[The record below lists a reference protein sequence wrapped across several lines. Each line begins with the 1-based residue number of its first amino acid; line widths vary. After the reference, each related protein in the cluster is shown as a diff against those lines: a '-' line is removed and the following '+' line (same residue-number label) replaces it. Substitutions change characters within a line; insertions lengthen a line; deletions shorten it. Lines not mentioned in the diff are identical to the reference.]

1 MHARIPRRNDPWS
14 GRRAGDRCVVRGSAV
29 TPKAGRGSVR
39 APGPG
44 GCRAHGR
51 PSGQSLDTGQLPA
64 RSAPQLG
71 LSPLALCPTSQG
83 DGPRNCTPLAGPPA
97 ALRPTRQMGTERP
110 GAPTRGPRHGRCSQA
125 PERGANTLPANVL
138 RPRQCAGSRGSGAH
152 RGGHFVP
159 VCHKGTE
166 SFTKQ
171 GAGRPAGEAVT

>member
-29 TPKAGRGSVR
+29 TPKAGRGSER

-97 ALRPTRQMGTERP
+97 ALRPTRQVGTERP

-138 RPRQCAGSRGSGAH
+138 RPRHS
-152 RGGHFVP
+152 V
-159 VCHKGTE
+159 
-166 SFTKQ
+166 Q
-171 GAGRPAGEAVT
+171 GVVAVVLTVAVTLSQSVTKARNPSPNKVPAVLQGKR